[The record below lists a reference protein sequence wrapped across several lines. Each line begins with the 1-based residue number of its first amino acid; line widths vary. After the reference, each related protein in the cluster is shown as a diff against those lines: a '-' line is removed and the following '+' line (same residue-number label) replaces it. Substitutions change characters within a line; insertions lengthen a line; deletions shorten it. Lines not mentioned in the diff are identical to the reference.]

1 MLTFKVAY
9 LLWVFIFVAVQTKAT
24 NGRSFF
30 FSNVRFKFHSLS
42 RRLLVVC
49 HTFLGVCV
57 GGYKF
62 RGDVLFESVN
72 DKTRGCVTTVKFI
85 LSRPRGTAIFE

>member
-1 MLTFKVAY
+1 MLTIKVAY

-30 FSNVRFKFHSLS
+30 SIVRFKFHSVS
-42 RRLLVVC
+42 RRHLVC
-49 HTFLGVCV
+49 HAFLGVRV

-62 RGDVLFESVN
+62 RGAALFKSVN
-72 DKTRGCVTTVKFI
+72 DKIRGCVTTVKFI